1 MPLFFQSKCPGFATR
16 ANAIRLVYRQI
27 RFSKT
32 SQMPRRNS
40 RQPHSCEK
48 RSSETPILP
57 CAKIRIFRKCRKL
70 FAEKS
75 HLRRMNEWPKMA
87 KNAKAHKMRHLA
99 KTHFSQMFWGC
110 ISKPMNNR
118 LSWWDDYR
126 LTAANV
132 RRSIR
137 PVFPMRPCNSRCKDT
152 NKRAKNKI
160 NPHLF
165 FLSSASIFEL

>member
-32 SQMPRRNS
+32 SQMPRSNS

-57 CAKIRIFRKCRKL
+57 CTKIRIFRKC
-70 FAEKS
+70 
-75 HLRRMNEWPKMA
+75 
-87 KNAKAHKMRHLA
+87 
-99 KTHFSQMFWGC
+99 FWGG

>member
-1 MPLFFQSKCPGFATR
+1 MTGFRNLGKRHAAGLQTDTIFENF
-16 ANAIRLVYRQI
+16 ANASPQ
-27 RFSKT
+27 FPS
-32 SQMPRRNS
+32 
-40 RQPHSCEK
+40 
-48 RSSETPILP
+48 TPLLRKKVFGNAHLP

-87 KNAKAHKMRHLA
+87 KNAKAHKMSHLA

-152 NKRAKNKI
+152 NKRAKNK
-160 NPHLF
+160 
-165 FLSSASIFEL
+165 